1 MSIVG
6 FSRRLMVPNVMF
18 KFGRMFIV
26 LFIWIT
32 KPASCVNLG
41 EAGSDSKV
49 EDDDSAAG
57 MEDMAEVGIGG
68 ENGEISNKE
77 FVEDVSGSSDYGVKE
92 CVNPLLVRN
101 GNVGLG
107 LIEVVGSFHND
118 KDSSPNAMVGLPVE
132 SFDMES
138 MWGR

>member
-1 MSIVG
+1 
-6 FSRRLMVPNVMF
+6 
-18 KFGRMFIV
+18 
-26 LFIWIT
+26 
-32 KPASCVNLG
+32 
-41 EAGSDSKV
+41 
-49 EDDDSAAG
+49 
-57 MEDMAEVGIGG
+57 MAEVGNGG

-92 CVNPLLVRN
+92 CVNPPLVRN

-107 LIEVVGSFHND
+107 LIEVVGSFQ
-118 KDSSPNAMVGLPVE
+118 DSSPNASVGLPVE